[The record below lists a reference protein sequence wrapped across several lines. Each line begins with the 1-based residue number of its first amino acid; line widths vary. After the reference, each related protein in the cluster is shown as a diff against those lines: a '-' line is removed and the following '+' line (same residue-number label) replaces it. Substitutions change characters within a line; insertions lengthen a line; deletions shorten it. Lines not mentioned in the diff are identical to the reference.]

1 MVRRKRKLAFRLAL
15 FLLVMLALTACDT
28 NSRDLETQLKAIEIA
43 KNGDYTTAMET
54 ILEVSDQD
62 IRVAGLS
69 AIGDV
74 AVANGLPVNAYNAYW
89 EMGQRLRDYSRV
101 NEYMCTLIP
110 GDYQIVKLG
119 ITFEE
124 GTVVTKRANVSF
136 EFSDTLPTLS
146 FHGDGMFETNFST
159 DALDLKE
166 RSDIMALLGFSI
178 DLTGL
183 TRWSAE
189 PYEGNDPGLTC
200 TLNNAN
206 DSITT
211 KVCYYHSMETLELS
225 RKSYVM
231 INRSFS
237 NGFNMKG
244 LVEYSYYLSLVP
256 H

>member
-1 MVRRKRKLAFRLAL
+1 MRSKAMIAMWLAL
-15 FLLVMLALTACDT
+15 FLLVMLVLTGCDT
-28 NSRDLETQLKAIEIA
+28 NSRDLETQQKAIEIA
-43 KNGDYTTAMET
+43 KNGDFTTAMET
-54 ILEVSDQD
+54 MLRVSDQE

-74 AVANGLPVNAYNAYW
+74 AVANGLPVNAYDAYW

-101 NEYMCTLIP
+101 NQYMCTLIP

-119 ITFEE
+119 ITFYE

-136 EFSDTLPTLS
+136 EFSDTVPTLS
-146 FHGDGMFETNFST
+146 FHGDGMFKTNFST
-159 DALDLKE
+159 DALNLKE
-166 RSDIMALLGFSI
+166 GSDIMALLDFSI

-183 TRWSAE
+183 TQWSSE

-200 TLNNAN
+200 TLSNAN
-206 DSITT
+206 ESITT
-211 KVCYYHSMETLELS
+211 KACYYHSMETLELS
-225 RKSYVM
+225 RHSYVM

-237 NGFNMKG
+237 NGMKMEG

-256 H
+256 R